1 MNESKAEE
9 VHENEKERNIAWKV
23 LIPIVKAK
31 TYNHK
36 ERKNIEGRKRI
47 EILTNGKRKKKAR
60 EDLKRV
66 GKNDEEMFALFYF
79 ISVFELYRN

>member
-9 VHENEKERNIAWKV
+9 VHENEKEKNIAWKV

-36 ERKNIEGRKRI
+36 EGENIEGRKRI
-47 EILTNGKRKKKAR
+47 EILTKEKRKRKQ
-60 EDLKRV
+60 
-66 GKNDEEMFALFYF
+66 GM
-79 ISVFELYRN
+79 I